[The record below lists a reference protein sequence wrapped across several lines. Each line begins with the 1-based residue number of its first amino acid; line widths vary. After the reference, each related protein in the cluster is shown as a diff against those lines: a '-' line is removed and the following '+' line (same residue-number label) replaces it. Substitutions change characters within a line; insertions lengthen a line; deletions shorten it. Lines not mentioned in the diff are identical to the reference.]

1 LQVVL
6 FNVERYPELV
16 ALMGGPPR
24 LNRGDILVH
33 PRKSEAM
40 RLFLDSFLQ
49 VYDGDP
55 RLVRLLIETGRFLLY
70 QSVALLEA
78 AHDPARRETWPTVGL
93 LKQAMAQSGAA
104 SARQIDDLVA
114 RMCAVGFLELRPAAQ
129 DRRVRLISASE
140 KLRMHDHDW
149 LCAYYKPLALL
160 YPQHDY
166 SGILS
171 GDRNFQLQHRRTSVA
186 FMPYAFKGLMEMPD
200 NLLFLNRAG
209 GYMVL
214 ASLLQA
220 AAISGDQFASVPYGD
235 AGDRFGISRT
245 HVRNLLVEA
254 ESAGL
259 VRLHSRGGHRV
270 EILPRLWDSHDRG
283 VAFGMQLNDMVYV
296 ATTRAM
302 SESATAAA

>member
-1 LQVVL
+1 VR
-6 FNVERYPELV
+6 FNVAEHSELV
-16 ALMGGPPR
+16 KLMGGPPR
-24 LNRGDILVH
+24 INRGEILAH

-40 RLFLDSFLQ
+40 RLFLDSFLA
-49 VYDGDP
+49 VYGGDP
-55 RLVRLLIETGRFLLY
+55 KLVRLLIETGRFLLY
-70 QSVALLEA
+70 QSVVLLEA
-78 AHDPARRETWPTVGL
+78 AHDPARRDTWPTVGL

-104 SARQIDDLVA
+104 SARQIDDLVG
-114 RMCAVGFLELRPAAQ
+114 RMCSVGFLELRPSEQ
-129 DRRVRLISASE
+129 DRRVRLIAATE

-149 LCAYYKPLALL
+149 LCAYYKPLALM

-186 FMPYAFKGLMEMPD
+186 FMRYAFTGLMEMPD

-214 ASLLQA
+214 AALLQA
-220 AAISGDQFASVPYGD
+220 AATSGDQFAGVPYAD
-235 AGDRFGISRT
+235 VGDRFGVSRT

-254 ESAGL
+254 EAAGL

-283 VAFGMQLNDMVYV
+283 IAFGMQLNDMVYV
-296 ATTRAM
+296 AAARAI
-302 SESATAAA
+302 SNASTVAA